1 MKHLETLLVAK
12 SVAAVAIAA
21 ASIATPIAA
30 HAAEQDG
37 VTCDPGLQA
46 TLANGILT
54 CKKQKVLASICSPIA
69 FGKTASVNTNVVMNP
84 IGSDKCLAVGTG
96 TLVDSVM
103 TPPTPGIDPP
113 ASAYHRVINA
123 SGPDTFVA
131 EQFVYPATGN
141 VGNLPYPPAPPGDA
155 SRGVKCPSG
164 FNSVG
169 INGNRGL
176 RCEKVDVKRAGCDT
190 GWTIERHSG
199 RDLCVMTTLVGR
211 LEGNYTIPE
220 GANYTGLIGNPETHG
235 WNLDTDRSGTTDF
248 WVAERKTF
256 KYPDAL

>member
-1 MKHLETLLVAK
+1 MNHLKALFVAK
-12 SVAAVAIAA
+12 SIAAVTIAA
-21 ASIATPIAA
+21 AGIGGPLAA
-30 HAAEQDG
+30 HASEQDG
-37 VTCDPGLQA
+37 VTCDAGTQA
-46 TLANGILT
+46 TLANGVLT
-54 CKKQKVLASICSPIA
+54 CKKQKVLASICSPLA
-69 FGKTASVNTNVVMNP
+69 FGKTATISTNVVMNP
-84 IGSDKCLAVGTG
+84 IGSDKCLAVGAG

-123 SGPDTFVA
+123 TGPDTFVA
-131 EQFVYPATGN
+131 EQFVYPQGY
-141 VGNLPYPPAPPGDA
+141 VYLGDA

-190 GWTIERHSG
+190 GWAIERHSG

-220 GANYTGLIGNPETHG
+220 DANYTGLIGNPETHG

-256 KYPDAL
+256 KFPDAL